1 MIRILIDSSADY
13 TADEAKK
20 MLTDAGYKVIDKNLE
35 VVQKIAFLL
44 KSNFLYINNNIN
56 NNMFV
61 SICIFV
67 EYLYYLYF
75 YL

>member
-1 MIRILIDSSADY
+1 MSICMPSKRA
-13 TADEAKK
+13 
-20 MLTDAGYKVIDKNLE
+20 YKTS
-35 VVQKIAFLL
+35 Q
-44 KSNFLYINNNIN
+44 YINNNININ

-67 EYLYYLYF
+67 ECLYYLYF

>member
-1 MIRILIDSSADY
+1 MKIIYLSLFISLSPYDFNNTPHEFLHRPEGAMSICMPSKRA
-13 TADEAKK
+13 
-20 MLTDAGYKVIDKNLE
+20 YKTS
-35 VVQKIAFLL
+35 Q
-44 KSNFLYINNNIN
+44 YINNNNNIN

-67 EYLYYLYF
+67 ECLYCLYF